1 MILGETPIFT
11 AAPGRK
17 ALTILSRRRVPGKR
31 AGKDWMQTSPTT
43 TRDRDKWFFLLFS
56 LFSSRRKRIR
66 GGFTLIE
73 TVIVVAVVALS
84 ATLLLPRR
92 FFSIETT
99 FHALQRAVLEISD
112 LALDGYSIR
121 FRMDTL
127 RENRGRVVAEALVR
141 VDDAF
146 DPTKH
151 TIEWKPLQMRYPLE
165 GEDWRLE
172 PEIVYF
178 YSDGTCTPARILR
191 ADEGVRIENGD
202 AALLTVTGFLFDEA
216 KKKDS

>member
-1 MILGETPIFT
+1 
-11 AAPGRK
+11 
-17 ALTILSRRRVPGKR
+17 
-31 AGKDWMQTSPTT
+31 
-43 TRDRDKWFFLLFS
+43 
-56 LFSSRRKRIR
+56 
-66 GGFTLIE
+66 LIE
-73 TVIVVAVVALS
+73 IVIVMAVIALS
-84 ATLLLPRR
+84 AALVFPRR

-99 FHALQRAVLEISD
+99 FHVLQRAVLEISD

-121 FRMDTL
+121 LRLETV
-127 RENRGRVVAEALVR
+127 RENRGRIVAEALVR

-146 DPTKH
+146 GPTKH

-191 ADEGVRIENGD
+191 ADEGVRIEDGG

-216 KKKDS
+216 RRRN